1 MWRKYSACRY
11 EHIQPYFLSKF
22 FDKKC
27 SGNFVGQIVIQISN
41 FRYFYV
47 QKYPKSHFNRNGK
60 NQLWHLSLITLIN
73 DGNSGDFFFK

>member
-41 FRYFYV
+41 FRDFMC
-47 QKYPKSHFNRNGK
+47 KS
-60 NQLWHLSLITLIN
+60 TLKAPSTETVKISCGIFLYYLNN
-73 DGNSGDFFFK
+73 DGNSGDFFLK